1 MKLAKLGVRRKRGR
15 EREDEEKNSDPEP
28 PKSAG
33 NPQRWPALGKR
44 AGKKTKGKIVSGCNF
59 KQNKYSRK
67 DFSSYNPDMTQAQST
82 CSLEFK
88 CVFSH

>member
-1 MKLAKLGVRRKRGR
+1 MRKRIQIQSHLNQQATLKGGLPW
-15 EREDEEKNSDPEP
+15 ERE
-28 PKSAG
+28 
-33 NPQRWPALGKR
+33 QV
-44 AGKKTKGKIVSGCNF
+44 KKTKGKIVSGCNF

-82 CSLEFK
+82 CSFEFK